1 MEDAIFDNIAR
12 TELQAIED
20 GLADIDP
27 DDVEVSVSDGV
38 LRLDLRDKT
47 RIVINA
53 HRAAKQIWMAAV
65 STAWHF
71 DPSEDGR
78 WRAGRSNEELRQTL
92 AKVIHQRIGLT
103 LTIAGDDASNPAFAR
118 TTATMA
124 AVSVPDDVL
133 GVTVVEPVNLETA
146 AVAAPPGD
154 EPATIAVIRMW
165 AAVAWADGKLA
176 PVENDALR
184 RLIHAAAL
192 TVDER
197 AQAYGFLDHPVDE
210 PSLTTGI
217 PEAAKVGI
225 YRAAC
230 RMAKLDGIVEPR
242 ERMLLATL
250 SSALKLSPAATRQ
263 IETAIFTATRS

>member
-20 GLADIDP
+20 GLSDIDP

-71 DPSEDGR
+71 DPSADGR
-78 WRAGRSNEELRQTL
+78 WRAGRTNEELRHTL
-92 AKVIHQRIGLT
+92 AKVVHDRIGVTLSIASDSAQDPALT
-103 LTIAGDDASNPAFAR
+103 R

-124 AVSVPDDVL
+124 AVVVSDDDL
-133 GVTVVEPVNLETA
+133 NSALVEPTA
-146 AVAAPPGD
+146 VSPGAGTAVTAD
-154 EPATIAVIRMW
+154 EPSTIAVIRMW

-197 AQAYGFLDHPVDE
+197 AQAYGFLDQPVQE
-210 PSLTTGI
+210 PTLATGI
-217 PEAAKVGI
+217 PEVAKAGI

-250 SSALKLSPAATRQ
+250 ATALKLSPAVTRK
-263 IETAIFTATRS
+263 IESEIFAVTKG